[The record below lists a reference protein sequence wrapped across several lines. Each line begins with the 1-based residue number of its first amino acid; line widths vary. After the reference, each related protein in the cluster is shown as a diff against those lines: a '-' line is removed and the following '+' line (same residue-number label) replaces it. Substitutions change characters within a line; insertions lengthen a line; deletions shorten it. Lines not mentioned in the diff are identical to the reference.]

1 MKLICPNCKAR
12 YEKGKFCI
20 ECGTPLVEI
29 VKKKVHFCPTCQVEQ
44 PIGNFCAEC
53 GTKLVEREIEVCMAS
68 HTCQSHP
75 ETLSTDAES
84 ATINAEITSSKLHE
98 SKGSGALNKLPMY
111 EIRKAAEE
119 SYSKESLKAISDAVL
134 KIAEVIKER
143 LPDADV
149 SYMVHPST
157 FDATCSPHAL
167 PIHFLFKKNGIP
179 KVAVVAVTQYGY
191 RATNVVETAMC
202 CAKNGIAYVKVYANG
217 SYADWIQGWSEFTP
231 YGPERHGP
239 VTPATVEFC
248 KNWLVEKITRNL

>member
-1 MKLICPNCKAR
+1 MKLICPNCKTR

-20 ECGTPLVEI
+20 ECGTQLAELAT
-29 VKKKVHFCPTCQVEQ
+29 KKVHFCPTCQVEQ
-44 PIGNFCAEC
+44 SKGNFCSEC
-53 GTKLVEREIEVCMAS
+53 GTKLEEREVEVCVAS
-68 HTCQSHP
+68 HTC
-75 ETLSTDAES
+75 
-84 ATINAEITSSKLHE
+84 
-98 SKGSGALNKLPMY
+98 SGALNKLPMC

-119 SYSKESLKAISDAVL
+119 SYSKESLKAIADAVL
-134 KIAEVIKER
+134 KIAEVIQER

-157 FDATCSPHAL
+157 FDSTCSPKAL

-191 RATNVVETAMC
+191 RTTNVVETAMC

-231 YGPERHGP
+231 YGPDRHGP